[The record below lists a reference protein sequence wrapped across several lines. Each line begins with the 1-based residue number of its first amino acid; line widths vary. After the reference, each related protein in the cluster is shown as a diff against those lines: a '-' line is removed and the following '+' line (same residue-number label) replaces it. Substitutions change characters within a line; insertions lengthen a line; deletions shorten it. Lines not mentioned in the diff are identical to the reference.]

1 MKPQNQCT
9 PIPLYK
15 LLFDRYPDGVLLL
28 SPSGQLIDV
37 NPAICALL
45 GYTKEELSRPAAASP
60 AAGFHAFL
68 LTVLAQRNSEGFF
81 QGEYSISHKNGA
93 AIPCEIYCE
102 PLTGAGMPASVMIR
116 LREITK
122 QKQLEAQLQR
132 NRQDYQTLVE
142 SCPYVIARL
151 DRELRLIY
159 LNRPLAHTPVDDL
172 LGKTWTELHA
182 PFENYEA
189 GRDQL
194 LDIFRTGKAT
204 TLEGRYRDS
213 SGIIRYFHFKIYP
226 EHGDNK
232 TVASL
237 LIIAHETTKEKQLEE
252 RFCKAFRK
260 NPSIMAIISLT
271 NRNFIDVN
279 ESFVKAVNLPYGEI
293 IGKQPQDIGL
303 RYDKKKAAYLQ
314 ISLETGKRVHNYQL
328 QITTKE
334 ARTLTVLISAEIIT
348 LGLHKCALA
357 TFTDVTEIKE
367 LKFQVARLDILNIIG
382 KMAAS
387 IGHEVRNPLTTV
399 RGYLQ
404 MFHSKDCFHQYHDQL
419 ATMISELDRANQ
431 IITEYLS
438 LAKAPTVTLQ
448 RGNLNQILLSLQ
460 PLLQTD
466 ALQAGHDLEIIIEPV
481 PDILCNEKEIRQLLL
496 NLVKNGLEAM
506 EIKGCLTIRAYAA
519 EEKVLL
525 SIQDQGSGIDPYVLD
540 NLGTPFLTT
549 KEDGTG
555 LGLSVCYH
563 IAEKH
568 RASIDVNST
577 ADGTTFFIAFPVLE

>member
-1 MKPQNQCT
+1 MKPESQFT

-15 LLFDRYPDGVLLL
+15 LLFDRYPDGVLLM
-28 SPSGQLIDV
+28 SPTGQLMDA
-37 NPAICALL
+37 NPAIYALL
-45 GYTKEELSRPAAASP
+45 GYTQEELSWLAAGSP
-60 AAGFHAFL
+60 AADFHASL
-68 LTVLAQRNSEGFF
+68 LAVLAQRDQDGSF
-81 QGEYSISHKNGA
+81 QGECLLSHKNGA
-93 AIPCEIYCE
+93 LIPCEIHCE
-102 PLTGAGMPASVMIR
+102 PLPDAGTPAPVMIR
-116 LREITK
+116 LRKIAE
-122 QKQLEAQLQR
+122 QKQLEDQLQHC
-132 NRQDYQTLVE
+132 RQNYQTLVE
-142 SCPYVIARL
+142 SCPYVVARL
-151 DRELRLIY
+151 NRELRLIY
-159 LNRPLAHTPVDDL
+159 LNRPLAQTPVDEL
-172 LGKTWTELHA
+172 LGKTWSELHSH
-182 PFENYEA
+182 FENYES

-194 LDIFRTGKAT
+194 LDIFHTGKAT

-213 SGIIRYFHFKIYP
+213 RGITRYFHFKICP
-226 EHGDNK
+226 EYGDTQ
-232 TVASL
+232 TVTSL
-237 LIIAHETTKEKQLEE
+237 LIIIHETTKEKQLEE

-260 NPSIMAIISLT
+260 NPSMMAIISLT

-279 ESFVKAVNLPYGEI
+279 ESFIKTVNLPYGEI
-293 IGKQPQDIGL
+293 IGKQPHDIGL
-303 RYDKKKAAYLQ
+303 RYDKKKAVYLQ
-314 ISLETGKRVHNYQL
+314 TSLEAGKKIHNYQL

-334 ARTLTVLISAEIIT
+334 ARTFTVLISAEIIT
-348 LGLHKCALA
+348 LGLHKCALT
-357 TFTDVTEIKE
+357 TFTDITEIKE

-404 MFHSKDCFHQYHDQL
+404 MFHGKDYFRQYHDQL

-438 LAKAPTVTLQ
+438 LAKAPTFTLQ
-448 RGNLNQILLSLQ
+448 RGNLNQILHSLQ

-466 ALQAGHDLEIIIEPV
+466 ALQSGHDLEIITEPV

-506 EIKGCLTIRAYAA
+506 AVKGSLTIRTYTVDARA
-519 EEKVLL
+519 LL
-525 SIQDQGSGIDPYVLD
+525 SIQDQGTGIDPYVLD

-549 KEDGTG
+549 KEEGTG

-568 RASIDVNST
+568 RASIDIHST
-577 ADGTTFFIAFPVLE
+577 PDGTTFFISFPVLE